1 MEDRLATLPKGLET
15 CIYKG
20 FDPEGVEISGGE
32 AQKIAL
38 ARALYKDA
46 PFDVCESRQ
55 SDTHYNCWD
64 SIKHNV
70 ILHWVDLYSA
80 KQNSGLAVYSD
91 HTTSYA
97 YGSGYPLALTA
108 QYSGVGLWGMDY
120 RITGP
125 LKMKYALVLHD
136 GRWDEAALSAL
147 EEQRNEPLYAHA
159 QYDIPLGN
167 KSFIDLKDSGYR
179 LSAVKTTGK
188 GILFRLFN
196 AEGDEAPVEI
206 VLGSPANIK
215 EIDLNGKETGKEY
228 SGGKISV
235 SMPRF
240 GLKTFLI
247 E

>member
-1 MEDRLATLPKGLET
+1 
-15 CIYKG
+15 
-20 FDPEGVEISGGE
+20 
-32 AQKIAL
+32 
-38 ARALYKDA
+38 
-46 PFDVCESRQ
+46 
-55 SDTHYNCWD
+55 
-64 SIKHNV
+64 
-70 ILHWVDLYSA
+70 
-80 KQNSGLAVYSD
+80 
-91 HTTSYA
+91 
-97 YGSGYPLALTA
+97 
-108 QYSGVGLWGMDY
+108 
-120 RITGP
+120 
-125 LKMKYALVLHD
+125 MKYALVLHD

-188 GILFRLFN
+188 GTLFRLFN

-206 VLGSPANIK
+206 ALGSPANIK
-215 EIDLNGKETGKEY
+215 EIDLSGKETGKEY